1 MLLKLPSY
9 IYCQL
14 SRKGREIFRRAKP
27 ILEKQEYPIQD
38 IPTFQSPSYSRMFVS
53 ASPKWL
59 CCNVCVCLRKRTDGT
74 ILNTAVWIKSKM
86 FLFHICINIFEKDTI
101 YWNNTLKEFINSTAG
116 VHIVKCLMFTLVSPL
131 ALANC
136 NL

>member
-38 IPTFQSPSYSRMFVS
+38 FPTFQSPSYSRMFVR

-59 CCNVCVCLRKRTDGT
+59 WCNVRVCLRKRTDGT
-74 ILNTAVWIKSKM
+74 ILNTALWINIKM
-86 FLFHICINIFEKDTI
+86 FLFHICIYIFEKDTI
-101 YWNNTLKEFINSTAG
+101 YWNNTLKEFINSKAG
-116 VHIVKCLMFTLVSPL
+116 VHIVKQVLNVYSS
-131 ALANC
+131 
-136 NL
+136 